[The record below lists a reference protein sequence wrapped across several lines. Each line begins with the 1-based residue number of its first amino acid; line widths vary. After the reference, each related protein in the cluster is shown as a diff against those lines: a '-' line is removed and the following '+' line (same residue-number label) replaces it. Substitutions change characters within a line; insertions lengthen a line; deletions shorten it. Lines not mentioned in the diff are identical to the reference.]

1 MQLLIM
7 IWIQLFFN
15 LYLLNIYIEG
25 AGEKYHPFNDTKN
38 QKADKSNQYLIFFT
52 FEEISIVCVLVK

>member
-15 LYLLNIYIEG
+15 LYLLNIYTEG

-38 QKADKSNQYLIFFT
+38 QKADKSNQYLIF
-52 FEEISIVCVLVK
+52 SHLKKLV